1 MTKTTLLK
9 ALPAALLVTAAGC
22 HGLLEVDNPN
32 NVNVEALTN
41 PASAPNQV
49 NGVLAALTRGANE
62 MVGLTVTAS
71 GVSRLPVMNS
81 FISAATA
88 GSGCFVIGSWSAT
101 VSTRVV

>member
-32 NVNVEALTN
+32 NVNVEALAN

-62 MVGLTVTAS
+62 MVGLSVTAS
-71 GVSRLPVMNS
+71 DELTWVGSLDGMDRLNR
-81 FISAATA
+81 
-88 GSGCFVIGSWSAT
+88 G
-101 VSTRVV
+101 